1 MNIPNY
7 QLIQKFG
14 VSCHVNNTKCFN
26 SRILNQFPALLSTT
40 HGHTSSTG
48 SRLNMVISP
57 GAGTGKNRKGDC
69 TEQNQWLC
77 PTFYLYTP
85 TAQLTSHNTQH
96 NMETFPLQC
105 LGALML
111 HIIFPNY
118 CILLSTRKIFEIS
131 LALQNK
137 MFVFQRRG
145 TLLVQT
151 ILTILC
157 KTIKS
162 LHGK

>member
-85 TAQLTSHNTQH
+85 TAQLTSQHNTQH
-96 NMETFPLQC
+96 GDISSSMFRCINVTCHFSEL
-105 LGALML
+105 L
-111 HIIFPNY
+111 H
-118 CILLSTRKIFEIS
+118 
-131 LALQNK
+131 LA
-137 MFVFQRRG
+137 
-145 TLLVQT
+145 
-151 ILTILC
+151 IY
-157 KTIKS
+157 
-162 LHGK
+162 